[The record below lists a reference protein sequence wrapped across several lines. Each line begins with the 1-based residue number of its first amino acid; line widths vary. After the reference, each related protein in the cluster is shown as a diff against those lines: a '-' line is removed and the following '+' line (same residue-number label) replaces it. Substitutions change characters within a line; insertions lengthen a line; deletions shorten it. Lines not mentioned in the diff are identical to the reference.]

1 MKKIFVMLL
10 FSFLIWDCTSQT
22 TASAPENNKEEN
34 SLKLEKNDEDEYDII
49 VLDPQYET
57 YLKSIAMPMN
67 HYSEQYYKSKN
78 EIYVTEWN
86 IRHAQPM
93 RYDPDFYA
101 VSIDYNPQT
110 DYGIKLEYKLYNFFQ
125 FINWKYKVNLGFD
138 R

>member
-1 MKKIFVMLL
+1 MKKKFVIML
-10 FSFLIWDCTSQT
+10 FSFLIWNCVSQT
-22 TASAPENNKEEN
+22 TSPVTEKSKEES
-34 SLKLEKNDEDEYDII
+34 SLMLEKNDEDEYDII

-57 YLKSIAMPMN
+57 YLRSIAMPMN
-67 HYSEQYYKSKN
+67 YYSEQYYKSRN

-86 IRHAQPM
+86 LRHSQPF

-101 VSIDYNPQT
+101 VSIDYNPRT

-125 FINWKYKVNLGFD
+125 FINWKYKVNLGFG